1 MKNGSDPGIREASN
15 PSPGLRKR
23 QADEVSVDTHYEGT
37 TNRDIRLKS
46 GIESSKKAKQH
57 HKDTGNSNT
66 DFARL
71 DDRNGDLPPI
81 VHTPLVQVPSNNMG
95 SICECPEWQMTHG
108 LHYKNRLVCCVDVGG
123 DLH

>member
-57 HKDTGNSNT
+57 HKVSIFT
-66 DFARL
+66 DS
-71 DDRNGDLPPI
+71 
-81 VHTPLVQVPSNNMG
+81 Q
-95 SICECPEWQMTHG
+95 
-108 LHYKNRLVCCVDVGG
+108 
-123 DLH
+123 